1 MNTLRKLYKDFFGLR
16 EQTATTGAVKMSKA
30 ATPADIKKLTD
41 QGVDVKLENSGI
53 VDEAQLVNNLTDY
66 KGGIEYVI
74 RDPQLAQSV
83 SDEIRQWTEKKG
95 FTIIKHIISKT
106 GRVGYMY
113 FRLGED
119 VALDSQKLQ
128 GYLAQKPELKHFRFN
143 VRGEQPIRPTR
154 NPQGNI

>member
-1 MNTLRKLYKDFFGLR
+1 MMNNLKKLYKDFFGLR
-16 EQTATTGAVKMSKA
+16 EQTVPTTV
-30 ATPADIKKLTD
+30 
-41 QGVDVKLENSGI
+41 

-83 SDEIRQWTEKKG
+83 SDEIRQWAEKKG
-95 FTIIKHIISKT
+95 FTIIKHVISKT

-128 GYLAQKPELKHFRFN
+128 GYLAQKLELKHFRFN
-143 VRGEQPIRPTR
+143 VRGEQPTQQTTPIR